1 MQTRLLITLLAFG
14 QAINGLCN
22 ELFISEIVAANGK
35 TLKDEF
41 GETSD
46 WIELHN
52 PGETSAN
59 LLGWGLSD

>member
-1 MQTRLLITLLAFG
+1 MLALG
-14 QAINGLCN
+14 QALTS
-22 ELFISEIVAANGK
+22 LVSDPFISEIVAANDR

-52 PGETSAN
+52 PVELTHLDN
-59 LLGWGLSD
+59 TKVHQ